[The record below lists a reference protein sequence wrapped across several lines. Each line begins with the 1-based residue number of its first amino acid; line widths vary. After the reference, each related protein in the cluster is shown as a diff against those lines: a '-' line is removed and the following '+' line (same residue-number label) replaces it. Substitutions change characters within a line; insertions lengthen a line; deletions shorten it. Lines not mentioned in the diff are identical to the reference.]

1 MRFQLTLTRQ
11 RGERLPLS
19 YQYEL
24 SAWLYRV
31 IQAASPEFSRFL
43 HEQGY
48 PLGNQETATKRFK
61 LFTFSHL
68 QIPTYRVEK
77 EKGRLWVQSPDV
89 QLQVSFCLEE
99 AAEHFI
105 TGLFMN
111 QRFAL
116 GDKQSQIDFMVTAV
130 EALPRPVFTQTSS
143 FRTLS
148 PLCVS
153 VSEERNG
160 RLMPQY
166 RSPEDPDFT
175 ACLLDNLINKYIA
188 LAQYQPAGASMSA
201 QQEEPAMAFRLLSV
215 PKEKKIV
222 IKANTPEETKI
233 RAYLFDFELQAPI
246 PLLEF
251 GYAAGFGEKNS
262 TGFGC
267 VAVKTRQVLET
278 CRV

>member
-1 MRFQLTLTRQ
+1 MRFQLTLTRLQ
-11 RGERLPLS
+11 GDRLPLN

-68 QIPTYRVEK
+68 RIPAFRVER
-77 EKGRLWVQSPDV
+77 EKGRIWVQSSEV
-89 QLQVSFCLEE
+89 FLQVSFCLEE

-111 QRFAL
+111 QRFGL
-116 GDKQSQIDFMVTAV
+116 GDRQSQIDFTISAV
-130 EALPRPVFTQTSS
+130 AALPQPTFAEKMR

-153 VSEERNG
+153 VTEERLG
-160 RLMPQY
+160 KQGVTRLMPQY
-166 RSPEDPDFT
+166 RSPEDPDFA
-175 ACLLDNLINKYIA
+175 ACLFNNLINKYIA
-188 LAQYQPAGASMSA
+188 LAQHQLAGVGMSA
-201 QQEEPAMAFRLLSV
+201 QEEEPLLAFRLLSP
-215 PKEKKIV
+215 PKEKKIL
-222 IKANTPEETKI
+222 IKANTSEETKI

-251 GYAAGFGEKNS
+251 GYAVGFGEKNS

-267 VAVKTRQVLET
+267 VEVL
-278 CRV
+278 R